1 MKTEEAN
8 KHDEVPVKIVFS
20 VAKTVMIKANAHEEA
35 HKAAYEMF
43 MDTPFTK
50 MLDESYLENFEIE
63 TRTDGP
69 EGFDYIHR

>member
-1 MKTEEAN
+1 MRIEQGDKN
-8 KHDEVPVKIVFS
+8 NEVPVKIVFS
-20 VAKTVMIKANAHEEA
+20 VAKTVVIKANAHEDA

-43 MDTPFTK
+43 MDTPFSE

-69 EGFDYIHR
+69 DGFDYIHR

>member
-1 MKTEEAN
+1 MRIDEGNEY
-8 KHDEVPVKIVFS
+8 DEVPVKIIFS
-20 VAKTVMIKANAHEEA
+20 VAKNVLIKAGSHEDA

-43 MDTPFTK
+43 MDSAFEEMRDK
-50 MLDESYLENFEIE
+50 SYLENFEIE

>member
-1 MKTEEAN
+1 
-8 KHDEVPVKIVFS
+8 
-20 VAKTVMIKANAHEEA
+20 MIKANAHEEA